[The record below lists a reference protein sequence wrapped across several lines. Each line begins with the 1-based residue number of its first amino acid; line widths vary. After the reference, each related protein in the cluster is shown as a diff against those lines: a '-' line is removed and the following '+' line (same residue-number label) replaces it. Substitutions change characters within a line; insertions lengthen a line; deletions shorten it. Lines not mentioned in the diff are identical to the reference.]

1 MAILEYGSFEPKE
14 VLDGTQVI
22 LFFGDYE
29 LSIVSHSGSY
39 GGHKGLYEIGVFK
52 GNNMITLPG
61 ITEDH
66 DTVKGWLTQ
75 DDVDTIIKKMFF
87 LTGVTPRQL

>member
-66 DTVKGWLTQ
+66 DTRPGWGLLCPHLRRWPHLHHTQ
-75 DDVDTIIKKMFF
+75 C
-87 LTGVTPRQL
+87 TPQ